1 MQPAMNYDDY
11 CMSTSLNKLKCFQ
24 DITVEE
30 NKPVE
35 YLFAY
40 NGTAT
45 RCMIIKQPLVK
56 RELEM
61 SPSIQE

>member
-45 RCMIIKQPLVK
+45 RCMIIK
-56 RELEM
+56 
-61 SPSIQE
+61 